1 MGINRIRNFTKRTR
15 EPFALPIV
23 GRTFYVITDPKDV
36 AAVYKAHTPLAFTNF
51 LNEAL
56 KAFGVEKSS
65 LNLAWH
71 KPAEGDACWRDSNPV
86 NPKQKHFVDWIKDV
100 YRQQLLPGER
110 MNVMVG
116 RFRKYVDNRFRWNS
130 ISSFSL
136 EPSEKKNAVHIS
148 LKDFCRKIML
158 EAMTDSLF
166 GTCLTKVEPNLIKIV
181 DEFNDDAWQ
190 LVHRYP
196 KRFAKRVHANR
207 EKLLAAIDRYRKIPQ
222 EERTSGGEA
231 WAVEQVM
238 IEQEILGMSRQS
250 NNAFLMLI
258 HWAYV

>member
-110 MNVMVG
+110 MNVMAAFANMSTTGFGGTVYPHFLWNHP
-116 RFRKYVDNRFRWNS
+116 RRKMLF
-130 ISSFSL
+130 
-136 EPSEKKNAVHIS
+136 IS
-148 LKDFCRKIML
+148 L
-158 EAMTDSLF
+158 
-166 GTCLTKVEPNLIKIV
+166 
-181 DEFNDDAWQ
+181 
-190 LVHRYP
+190 
-196 KRFAKRVHANR
+196 
-207 EKLLAAIDRYRKIPQ
+207 
-222 EERTSGGEA
+222 
-231 WAVEQVM
+231 
-238 IEQEILGMSRQS
+238 
-250 NNAFLMLI
+250 
-258 HWAYV
+258 